1 MAEVWIPP
9 KLQQLTGGNQ
19 QVQVEGS
26 TVRRLINNLE
36 AQYPG
41 IKEFLV
47 DEMEDD
53 LIAGIAV
60 IVDGEV
66 SLLGMLEKVSENAE
80 VHFLPAIGGG
90 CLGQL

>member
-1 MAEVWIPP
+1 MAEIWIPP

-19 QVQVEGS
+19 QVQVEGT

-41 IKEFLV
+41 IKEYLV
-47 DEMEDD
+47 DEEGDD
-53 LIAGIAV
+53 LVAGLAV

-66 SLLGMLEKVSENAE
+66 SVLGMLEKVQENSE
-80 VHFLPAIGGG
+80 VHFLPSIAGGATG
-90 CLGQL
+90 

>member
-36 AQYPG
+36 KQYPG
-41 IKEFLV
+41 IKEFLC

-53 LIAGIAV
+53 LIPGLAV
-60 IVDGEV
+60 VIDGEV
-66 SLLGMLEKVSENAE
+66 SLLGMLDKVQENSE

-90 CLGQL
+90 

>member
-9 KLQQLTGGNQ
+9 KLQQLTGGKQ
-19 QVQVEGS
+19 QVQVEGT

-36 AQYPG
+36 KQYPG
-41 IKEFLV
+41 IKEFLC

-53 LIAGIAV
+53 LIPGLAV
-60 IVDGEV
+60 VIDGEV
-66 SLLGMLEKVSENAE
+66 SLLGMLDKVQENSE

-90 CLGQL
+90 

>member
-1 MAEVWIPP
+1 MAEIWIPP
-9 KLQQLTGGNQ
+9 KLQTLTGGNQ
-19 QVQVEGS
+19 QVQVEGT

-47 DEMEDD
+47 DEEEDD

-60 IVDGEV
+60 IIDGEV
-66 SLLGMLEKVSENAE
+66 SQLGMLEKVSENAE
-80 VHFLPAIGGG
+80 VHFLPAISGG
-90 CLGQL
+90 

>member
-9 KLQQLTGGNQ
+9 KLQVLTAGDQ

-36 AQYPG
+36 EQHPG
-41 IKEFLV
+41 IKEYLV
-47 DEMEDD
+47 DDEEDD
-53 LIAGIAV
+53 LIPGLAV
-60 IVDGEV
+60 IIDGEV
-66 SLLGMLEKVSENAE
+66 SQLGMLDKVGESSE

-90 CLGQL
+90 

>member
-26 TVRRLINNLE
+26 SVRRLINNLE
-36 AQYPG
+36 KQYPG
-41 IKEFLV
+41 IKEFLC
-47 DEMEDD
+47 DEEDDD
-53 LIAGIAV
+53 LIPGLAV

-66 SLLGMLEKVSENAE
+66 SVLGMMEKVQENSE
-80 VHFLPAIGGG
+80 VHFLPSIAGGAG
-90 CLGQL
+90 R

>member
-1 MAEVWIPP
+1 MAEIWIPP

-19 QVQVEGS
+19 QVQVEGTS
-26 TVRRLINNLE
+26 VRRLINNLE

-47 DEMEDD
+47 DEEEDD

-66 SLLGMLEKVSENAE
+66 SQLGMLEKVSENAE
-80 VHFLPAIGGG
+80 VHFLPAISGGS
-90 CLGQL
+90 

>member
-36 AQYPG
+36 KKYPG
-41 IKEFLV
+41 IKEFLC

-53 LIAGIAV
+53 LIPGLAV
-60 IVDGEV
+60 VIDGEV
-66 SLLGMLEKVSENAE
+66 SLLGMLDKVQENSE

-90 CLGQL
+90 

>member
-9 KLQQLTGGNQ
+9 KLQELTAGNQ

-36 AQYPG
+36 ALHPG
-41 IKEFLV
+41 IKEYLV
-47 DEMEDD
+47 DQVEDD
-53 LIAGIAV
+53 LIPGLAV
-60 IVDGEV
+60 VIDGEI
-66 SLLGMLEKVSENAE
+66 SQLGMLDKVGESSE

-90 CLGQL
+90 

>member
-1 MAEVWIPP
+1 MAEIWIPP
-9 KLQQLTGGNQ
+9 KLQQLTGGKQ
-19 QVQVEGS
+19 QVQVEGT

-90 CLGQL
+90 CPGQL